1 MANCASYPSL
11 KMMNHLRLEKQRC
24 ALDHLGG
31 RGFLKVKMSGVPK
44 EELGKISQKVLHIEN
59 DLHKI
64 DLAVRCVVINL

>member
-1 MANCASYPSL
+1 M
-11 KMMNHLRLEKQRC
+11 
-24 ALDHLGG
+24 
-31 RGFLKVKMSGVPK
+31 KVKMSGVPK